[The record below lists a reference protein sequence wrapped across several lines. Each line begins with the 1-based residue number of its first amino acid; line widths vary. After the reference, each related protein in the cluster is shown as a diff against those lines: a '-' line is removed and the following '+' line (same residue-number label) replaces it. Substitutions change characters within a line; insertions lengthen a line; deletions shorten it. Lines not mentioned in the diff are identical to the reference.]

1 LIALFHKPSL
11 PAQRAVAKLRDT
23 MTMRSG
29 NSATGVASTLLVLI
43 CALCPFPA
51 AAEDYPSRPIQMIIP
66 FAAGGGFDQTA
77 RNTAQALAE
86 VLKQPIAP
94 FNIDGAAGSI
104 ALTRLANA
112 TPDGYTIG
120 ITPAVSLT
128 SEPHRNKGVSYSLE
142 SFRYVCQVFDN
153 IFSIAV
159 QRDSP
164 YKTIGDVIADARR
177 NPGKVT
183 YGTSGTGSIPHLAIA
198 DIEAATGVEFI
209 HAPYRGDGPMQPD
222 LLSGRLGFAGVL
234 PSSFLGQVKAG
245 NLRLLAM
252 LPERRHPSFPE
263 VPTLSESGIPV
274 VQLSF
279 GGVLVPAKM
288 PPAIVAT
295 LEAACQKAVASPA
308 MQAWAAGASQVLAYA
323 NGAAFADRL
332 KKDSAAKMAT
342 LKRLKLTAE

>member
-1 LIALFHKPSL
+1 MKPTRIAQATCAALIASGAIACM
-11 PAQRAVAKLRDT
+11 AQ
-23 MTMRSG
+23 
-29 NSATGVASTLLVLI
+29 
-43 CALCPFPA
+43 
-51 AAEDYPSRPIQMIIP
+51 DYPSRPIQMIIS
-66 FAAGGGFDQTA
+66 FAPGGGFDQTS

-86 VLKQPIAP
+86 VLKQPVAP
-94 FNIDGAAGSI
+94 INIDGASGSI
-104 ALTRLANA
+104 GLTRLANA
-112 TPDGYTIG
+112 VPDGYTIG

-128 SEPHRNKGVSYSLE
+128 SEPHRNKGVTYSME

-159 QRDSP
+159 QKDSP
-164 YKTIGDVIADARR
+164 YKTIGDLIADAKR
-177 NPGKVT
+177 NPGKVS

-252 LPERRHPSFPE
+252 LPERRHPAYPE
-263 VPTLSESGIPV
+263 VPTLTESGIPV

-279 GGVLVPAKM
+279 GGILVSAKM
-288 PPAIVAT
+288 PAAMVAT
-295 LEAACQKAVASPA
+295 LEAACEKAVASSA
-308 MQAWAAGASQVLAYA
+308 MQAWAAGASQVLAHA

-332 KKDSAAKMAT
+332 RRDSAAKMAT
-342 LKRLKLTAE
+342 LKRLKLVAE

>member
-1 LIALFHKPSL
+1 MTSIRLPLDCGAALL
-11 PAQRAVAKLRDT
+11 
-23 MTMRSG
+23 
-29 NSATGVASTLLVLI
+29 
-43 CALCPFPA
+43 A
-51 AAEDYPSRPIQMIIP
+51 AACVVAPVTSFAQDYPSRPIQMIIP

-128 SEPHRNKGVSYSLE
+128 SEPHRNKSLTYNLD

-159 QRDSP
+159 QKDSP
-164 YKTIGDVIADARR
+164 YRTIGDLIADAKR
-177 NPGKVT
+177 NPGKIS

-198 DIEAATGVEFI
+198 DIEAAAGVDFI

-222 LLSGRLGFAGVL
+222 LISGRLGFAGVL
-234 PSSFLGQVKAG
+234 PSSFIGQVKAG

-252 LPERRHPSFPE
+252 LPERRHPAFPE
-263 VPTLSESGIPV
+263 VPTLTESGIPV

-288 PPAIVAT
+288 PAPIVAT
-295 LEAACQKAVASPA
+295 LEAACEKAVASSA

-323 NGAAFADRL
+323 NGAAFAERL
-332 KKDSAAKMAT
+332 RKDSAAKAAT
-342 LKRLKLTAE
+342 LKRLKLAAE

>member
-1 LIALFHKPSL
+1 MTSIRLPLDCGAALL
-11 PAQRAVAKLRDT
+11 
-23 MTMRSG
+23 
-29 NSATGVASTLLVLI
+29 
-43 CALCPFPA
+43 A
-51 AAEDYPSRPIQMIIP
+51 AACVVAPVTSFAQDYPSRPIQMIIP

-128 SEPHRNKGVSYSLE
+128 SEPHRNKSLTYNLD

-159 QRDSP
+159 QKDSP
-164 YKTIGDVIADARR
+164 YRTIGDLIADAKR
-177 NPGKVT
+177 NPGKIS

-198 DIEAATGVEFI
+198 DIEAAAGVEFI

-222 LLSGRLGFAGVL
+222 LISGRLGFAGVL

-252 LPERRHPSFPE
+252 LPERRHPAFPE
-263 VPTLSESGIPV
+263 VPTLTESGIPV

-288 PPAIVAT
+288 PAPIVAT
-295 LEAACQKAVASPA
+295 LEAACEKAVASSA

-323 NGAAFADRL
+323 NGAAFAERL
-332 KKDSAAKMAT
+332 RKDSAAKAAT
-342 LKRLKLTAE
+342 LKRLKLAAE

>member
-1 LIALFHKPSL
+1 MTSTRLWLDCSTALL
-11 PAQRAVAKLRDT
+11 AAA
-23 MTMRSG
+23 
-29 NSATGVASTLLVLI
+29 
-43 CALCPFPA
+43 CALAPA
-51 AAEDYPSRPIQMIIP
+51 TSIAQDYPSRPIQMIIP

-128 SEPHRNKGVSYSLE
+128 SEPHRNKSLTYNLD

-153 IFSIAV
+153 IFSIVV
-159 QRDSP
+159 QKDSP
-164 YKTIGDVIADARR
+164 YRTIGDLIVDAKR
-177 NPGKVT
+177 NPGKIS

-198 DIEAATGVEFI
+198 DIEAAAGVEFI

-222 LLSGRLGFAGVL
+222 LIAGRLGFAGVL

-252 LPERRHPSFPE
+252 LPERRHPAFPE
-263 VPTLSESGIPV
+263 VPTLTESGIPV

-288 PPAIVAT
+288 PAPIVAT
-295 LEAACQKAVASPA
+295 LEAACEKAVASPA

-332 KKDSAAKMAT
+332 RKDSAAKAAT
-342 LKRLKLTAE
+342 LKRLKLAAE

>member
-1 LIALFHKPSL
+1 MTSIRLSLDCGAALL
-11 PAQRAVAKLRDT
+11 
-23 MTMRSG
+23 
-29 NSATGVASTLLVLI
+29 
-43 CALCPFPA
+43 A
-51 AAEDYPSRPIQMIIP
+51 AACVVAPVTSFAQDYPSRPIQMIIP

-128 SEPHRNKGVSYSLE
+128 SEPHRNKSLTYNLD

-159 QRDSP
+159 QKDSP
-164 YKTIGDVIADARR
+164 YKTIGDLIADAKR
-177 NPGKVT
+177 NPGKIS

-198 DIEAATGVEFI
+198 DIEAAAGVEFI

-222 LLSGRLGFAGVL
+222 LIAGRLGFAGVL

-252 LPERRHPSFPE
+252 LPERRHPAFPE
-263 VPTLSESGIPV
+263 VPTLTESGIPV

-288 PPAIVAT
+288 PAPIVAT
-295 LEAACQKAVASPA
+295 LEAACEKAVASSA

-323 NGAAFADRL
+323 NGAAFAERL
-332 KKDSAAKMAT
+332 RKDSAAKAAT
-342 LKRLKLTAE
+342 LKRLKLAAE

>member
-1 LIALFHKPSL
+1 MKS
-11 PAQRAVAKLRDT
+11 R
-23 MTMRSG
+23 
-29 NSATGVASTLLVLI
+29 
-43 CALCPFPA
+43 PA
-51 AAEDYPSRPIQMIIP
+51 ARIFGTWLAMVGAWVPGAAFAQDYPSRPIQMIIP
-66 FAAGGGFDQTA
+66 FAAGGGFDLTA

-86 VLKQPIAP
+86 ALKQPIAP
-94 FNIDGAAGSI
+94 LNIDGATGSI
-104 ALTRLANA
+104 GLTRLANA
-112 TPDGYTIG
+112 VPDGYTIG
-120 ITPAVSLT
+120 MTPAVSLT
-128 SEPHRNKGVSYSLE
+128 SEPHRNRSITYNLD
-142 SFRYVCQVFDN
+142 SFRHVCQVFDN

-159 QRDSP
+159 QKDSP
-164 YKTIGDVIADARR
+164 YKTIGDLIADARR
-177 NPGKVT
+177 NPGKIS

-198 DIEAATGVEFI
+198 DIEAAAGVTFI

-222 LLSGRLGFAGVL
+222 LIAGRLGFAGVL

-252 LPERRHPSFPE
+252 LPERRHPAFPE
-263 VPTLSESGIPV
+263 VPTLTESGIPV

-295 LEAACQKAVASPA
+295 LEAACEKAVASPA

-332 KKDSAAKMAT
+332 RKDSATKLAT
-342 LKRLKLTAE
+342 LKRLKLAAE

>member
-1 LIALFHKPSL
+1 MTSTRQWLDFSAALLAAACALAP
-11 PAQRAVAKLRDT
+11 
-23 MTMRSG
+23 
-29 NSATGVASTLLVLI
+29 VASF
-43 CALCPFPA
+43 AQ
-51 AAEDYPSRPIQMIIP
+51 DYPSRPIQMIIP

-128 SEPHRNKGVSYSLE
+128 SEPHRNKSLTYNLD

-153 IFSIAV
+153 IFSVVV
-159 QRDSP
+159 QKDSP
-164 YKTIGDVIADARR
+164 YKTIGDLIADAKR
-177 NPGKVT
+177 NPGKIS

-198 DIEAATGVEFI
+198 DIEAAAGVEFI

-222 LLSGRLGFAGVL
+222 LIAGRLGFAGVL
-234 PSSFLGQVKAG
+234 PSSFLGQVKSG

-252 LPERRHPSFPE
+252 LPERRHPAFPE
-263 VPTLSESGIPV
+263 VPTLTESGIPV

-288 PPAIVAT
+288 PSPIVAT
-295 LEAACQKAVASPA
+295 LEAACEKAVASPA
-308 MQAWAAGASQVLAYA
+308 MQAWATGASQVLAYA

-332 KKDSAAKMAT
+332 RKDSAAKAAT
-342 LKRLKLTAE
+342 LKRLKLAAE

>member
-1 LIALFHKPSL
+1 MKSIRAARLYSAWLAVVLASL
-11 PAQRAVAKLRDT
+11 PC
-23 MTMRSG
+23 
-29 NSATGVASTLLVLI
+29 AST
-43 CALCPFPA
+43 AQ
-51 AAEDYPSRPIQMIIP
+51 DYPSRPIQMIIP

-128 SEPHRNKGVSYSLE
+128 SEPHRNKSLTYNLD

-159 QRDSP
+159 QKDSP
-164 YKTIGDVIADARR
+164 YKTIGDLIADAKR
-177 NPGKVT
+177 NPGKIS

-198 DIEAATGVEFI
+198 DIEAAAGVEFI

-222 LLSGRLGFAGVL
+222 LIAGRLGFAGVL

-252 LPERRHPSFPE
+252 LPERRHPAFPE
-263 VPTLSESGIPV
+263 VPTLTESGIPV

-288 PPAIVAT
+288 PAPIVAT
-295 LEAACQKAVASPA
+295 LEAACEKAVASSA
-308 MQAWAAGASQVLAYA
+308 MQTWAAGASQVLAYA
-323 NGAAFADRL
+323 GGTAFADRL
-332 KKDSAAKMAT
+332 RKDSTAKAAT
-342 LKRLKLTAE
+342 LKRLKLAAE

>member
-1 LIALFHKPSL
+1 MKPTRIAQATCAALIASGAIACM
-11 PAQRAVAKLRDT
+11 AQ
-23 MTMRSG
+23 
-29 NSATGVASTLLVLI
+29 
-43 CALCPFPA
+43 
-51 AAEDYPSRPIQMIIP
+51 DYPSRPIQMIIP
-66 FAAGGGFDQTA
+66 FAPGGGFDQTS

-86 VLKQPIAP
+86 VLKQPVAP
-94 FNIDGAAGSI
+94 INIDGASGSI
-104 ALTRLANA
+104 GLTRLANA
-112 TPDGYTIG
+112 VPDGYTIG

-128 SEPHRNKGVSYSLE
+128 SEPHRNKGVTYSMD

-159 QRDSP
+159 QKDSP
-164 YKTIGDVIADARR
+164 YKTIGDLIADAKR
-177 NPGKVT
+177 NPGKVS

-252 LPERRHPSFPE
+252 LPERRHPAYPE
-263 VPTLSESGIPV
+263 VPTLTESGIPV

-279 GGVLVPAKM
+279 GGILVSAKM
-288 PPAIVAT
+288 PAAMVAT
-295 LEAACQKAVASPA
+295 LEAACEKAVASSA
-308 MQAWAAGASQVLAYA
+308 MQAWAAGASQVLAHA

-332 KKDSAAKMAT
+332 RRDSAAKMAT
-342 LKRLKLTAE
+342 LKRLKLVAE

>member
-1 LIALFHKPSL
+1 MKSIRAGRLYSAWLAVVLASL
-11 PAQRAVAKLRDT
+11 PCASPAQ
-23 MTMRSG
+23 
-29 NSATGVASTLLVLI
+29 
-43 CALCPFPA
+43 
-51 AAEDYPSRPIQMIIP
+51 DYPSRPIQMIIP

-104 ALTRLANA
+104 ALTRLANV

-128 SEPHRNKGVSYSLE
+128 SEPHRNKSLTYNLD

-159 QRDSP
+159 QKDSP
-164 YKTIGDVIADARR
+164 YKTIGDLIADAKR
-177 NPGKVT
+177 NPGKIS

-198 DIEAATGVEFI
+198 DIEAAVGVEFI

-222 LLSGRLGFAGVL
+222 LIAGRLGFAGVL

-252 LPERRHPSFPE
+252 LPERRHPAFPE
-263 VPTLSESGIPV
+263 VPTLTESGIPV

-288 PPAIVAT
+288 PAPIVAT
-295 LEAACQKAVASPA
+295 LEAACEKAVASSA

-323 NGAAFADRL
+323 GGTAFADRL
-332 KKDSAAKMAT
+332 RNDSAAKAAT
-342 LKRLKLTAE
+342 LKRLKLAAE

>member
-1 LIALFHKPSL
+1 MTLNRLARLGGAATIAMALTLEPTVSC
-11 PAQRAVAKLRDT
+11 AQ
-23 MTMRSG
+23 
-29 NSATGVASTLLVLI
+29 
-43 CALCPFPA
+43 
-51 AAEDYPSRPIQMIIP
+51 DYPNRPIQMIIP

-128 SEPHRNKGVSYSLE
+128 SEPHRNKSLTYGLD

-153 IFSIAV
+153 IFSVVV
-159 QRDSP
+159 QKDSP
-164 YKTIGDVIADARR
+164 YKTIGDLIADAKR
-177 NPGKVT
+177 NPGKIS

-198 DIEAATGVEFI
+198 DIEAALGVSFI

-222 LLSGRLGFAGVL
+222 LIAGRLGFAGVL

-252 LPERRHPSFPE
+252 MPERRHPAFPD
-263 VPTLSESGIPV
+263 VPTLTESGIPV

-288 PPAIVAT
+288 PAPIVAM
-295 LEAACQKAVASPA
+295 LEAACEKAVASPA
-308 MQAWAAGASQVLAYA
+308 MQTWAAGASQVLAYA
-323 NGAAFADRL
+323 SGAAFAERL
-332 KKDSAAKMAT
+332 RKDSAAKAAT
-342 LKRLKLTAE
+342 LKRLKLAAE

>member
-1 LIALFHKPSL
+1 
-11 PAQRAVAKLRDT
+11 
-23 MTMRSG
+23 MRSTRM
-29 NSATGVASTLLVLI
+29 AQLI
-43 CALCPFPA
+43 CAASIVLGAAPA
-51 AAEDYPSRPIQMIIP
+51 VAQDYPNRPIQMVIP
-66 FAAGGGFDQTA
+66 FAAGGGFDQTS

-86 VLKQPIAP
+86 VLKQPVAP
-94 FNIDGAAGSI
+94 INIDGAAGSI
-104 ALTRLANA
+104 GLTRLANA
-112 TPDGYTIG
+112 APDGYTIG

-128 SEPHRNKGVSYSLE
+128 SEPHRNKGVTYGMD

-159 QRDSP
+159 QKDSP
-164 YKTIGDVIADARR
+164 YKTIGDLITDARR
-177 NPGKVT
+177 NPGKVS
-183 YGTSGTGSIPHLAIA
+183 YGTSGTGSIPHLAIT
-198 DIEAATGVEFI
+198 DIEAAAGVEFI

-263 VPTLSESGIPV
+263 VPTLTESGIAV

-288 PPAIVAT
+288 PPAMVAT
-295 LEAACQKAVASPA
+295 LEAACEKAVASPA
-308 MQAWAAGASQVLAYA
+308 MQAWATGASQVLSYA
-323 NGAAFADRL
+323 NGNAFADRL
-332 KKDSAAKMAT
+332 RRDSAAKMAT
-342 LKRLKLTAE
+342 LKRLKLVAE

>member
-1 LIALFHKPSL
+1 
-11 PAQRAVAKLRDT
+11 
-23 MTMRSG
+23 MRSTRM
-29 NSATGVASTLLVLI
+29 AQLI
-43 CALCPFPA
+43 CTTLIVLGAMPVA
-51 AAEDYPSRPIQMIIP
+51 AQDYPARPIQMIIP
-66 FAAGGGFDQTA
+66 FAAGGGFDQTS

-86 VLKQPIAP
+86 VLKQPVAP
-94 FNIDGAAGSI
+94 INIDGAAGSI
-104 ALTRLANA
+104 GLTRLANA
-112 TPDGYTIG
+112 LADGYTIG

-128 SEPHRNKGVSYSLE
+128 SEPHRNKAVTYGME

-159 QRDSP
+159 QKDSP
-164 YKTIGDVIADARR
+164 YKTIGDLIADARR
-177 NPGKVT
+177 NPGKVS

-198 DIEAATGVEFI
+198 DIEAAAGVEFI

-263 VPTLSESGIPV
+263 VPTLTESGIPV

-295 LEAACQKAVASPA
+295 LEAACEKAVALPA
-308 MQAWAAGASQVLAYA
+308 MQAWAAGASQVLSYA
-323 NGAAFADRL
+323 NGAAFAERL
-332 KKDSAAKMAT
+332 RRDSAAKMAT
-342 LKRLKLTAE
+342 LKRLKLAAE

>member
-1 LIALFHKPSL
+1 MTSIRLPLDCGAALL
-11 PAQRAVAKLRDT
+11 
-23 MTMRSG
+23 
-29 NSATGVASTLLVLI
+29 
-43 CALCPFPA
+43 A
-51 AAEDYPSRPIQMIIP
+51 AACVVAPVTSFAQDYPSRPIQMIIP

-128 SEPHRNKGVSYSLE
+128 SEPHRNKSLTYNLD

-159 QRDSP
+159 QKDSP
-164 YKTIGDVIADARR
+164 YKTIGDLIADAKR
-177 NPGKVT
+177 NPGKIS

-198 DIEAATGVEFI
+198 DIEAAAGVEFI

-222 LLSGRLGFAGVL
+222 LIAGRLGFAGVL

-252 LPERRHPSFPE
+252 LPERRHPAFPE
-263 VPTLSESGIPV
+263 VPTLTESGIPV

-288 PPAIVAT
+288 PAPIVAT
-295 LEAACQKAVASPA
+295 LEAACEKAVASSA

-323 NGAAFADRL
+323 GGTAFADRL
-332 KKDSAAKMAT
+332 RKDSAAKAAT
-342 LKRLKLTAE
+342 LKRLKLAAE

>member
-1 LIALFHKPSL
+1 MKPTRMVNLTCGILIALGTAPSV
-11 PAQRAVAKLRDT
+11 AQ
-23 MTMRSG
+23 
-29 NSATGVASTLLVLI
+29 
-43 CALCPFPA
+43 
-51 AAEDYPSRPIQMIIP
+51 DYPSRPIQMIIP
-66 FAAGGGFDQTA
+66 FAAGGGFDQTS

-86 VLKQPIAP
+86 VLKQPVAP
-94 FNIDGAAGSI
+94 INIDGAAGSI
-104 ALTRLANA
+104 GLTRLANA
-112 TPDGYTIG
+112 VADGYTIG

-128 SEPHRNKGVSYSLE
+128 SEPHRNKSVTYSMD

-159 QRDSP
+159 QKDSP
-164 YKTIGDVIADARR
+164 YKTIGDLIADAKRS
-177 NPGKVT
+177 PGKVS

-198 DIEAATGVEFI
+198 DIEAAAGVEFI

-245 NLRLLAM
+245 NLRLLAL

-263 VPTLSESGIPV
+263 VPTLTESGIPV

-288 PPAIVAT
+288 PPAIIAT
-295 LEAACQKAVASPA
+295 LEAACERAVASPA
-308 MQAWAAGASQVLAYA
+308 MQAWAAGASQVLAHA
-323 NGAAFADRL
+323 NGAAFAERL
-332 KKDSAAKMAT
+332 RRDSAAKMAT
-342 LKRLKLTAE
+342 LKRLKLAAE

>member
-1 LIALFHKPSL
+1 MKPTRIAKVTCVLWLALGMASSI
-11 PAQRAVAKLRDT
+11 AQ
-23 MTMRSG
+23 
-29 NSATGVASTLLVLI
+29 
-43 CALCPFPA
+43 
-51 AAEDYPSRPIQMIIP
+51 DYPSRPIQMIVA
-66 FAAGGGFDQTA
+66 FAPGGGFDQTS

-86 VLKQPIAP
+86 VLKQPVAP
-94 FNIDGAAGSI
+94 INIDGASGSI
-104 ALTRLANA
+104 GLTRLANA
-112 TPDGYTIG
+112 VPDGYTIG

-128 SEPHRNKGVSYSLE
+128 SEPHRNKGVTYSMD
-142 SFRYVCQVFDN
+142 SFRYVGQVFDN

-159 QRDSP
+159 QKDSP
-164 YKTIGDVIADARR
+164 YKTIGDLIADAKR
-177 NPGKVT
+177 NPGKVS

-252 LPERRHPSFPE
+252 LPERRHPAYPE
-263 VPTLSESGIPV
+263 VPTLTESGIPV

-279 GGVLVPAKM
+279 GGILVPAKM
-288 PPAIVAT
+288 PAAMVAT
-295 LEAACQKAVASPA
+295 LEAACEKAVASSA
-308 MQAWAAGASQVLAYA
+308 MQAWAAGASQVLAHA

-332 KKDSAAKMAT
+332 RRDSAAKMAT
-342 LKRLKLTAE
+342 LKRLKLMAE

>member
-1 LIALFHKPSL
+1 MKPTRIAQVTCVLWLALGMASSI
-11 PAQRAVAKLRDT
+11 AQ
-23 MTMRSG
+23 
-29 NSATGVASTLLVLI
+29 
-43 CALCPFPA
+43 
-51 AAEDYPSRPIQMIIP
+51 DYPSRPIQMIIP
-66 FAAGGGFDQTA
+66 FAAGGGFDQTS

-86 VLKQPIAP
+86 VLKQPVAP
-94 FNIDGAAGSI
+94 INIDGASGSI
-104 ALTRLANA
+104 GLTRLANA
-112 TPDGYTIG
+112 VPDGYTIG

-128 SEPHRNKGVSYSLE
+128 SEPHRNKGVTYSME

-159 QRDSP
+159 QKDSP
-164 YKTIGDVIADARR
+164 YKTIGDLIADAKR
-177 NPGKVT
+177 NPGKVS

-252 LPERRHPSFPE
+252 LPERRHPAYPE
-263 VPTLSESGIPV
+263 VPTLTESGIAV

-279 GGVLVPAKM
+279 GGILVPAKM
-288 PPAIVAT
+288 PAAMVAT
-295 LEAACQKAVASPA
+295 LEAACEKAVASPA
-308 MQAWAAGASQVLAYA
+308 MQAWAAGASQVLAHA

-332 KKDSAAKMAT
+332 RRDSAAKMAT
-342 LKRLKLTAE
+342 LKRLKLVAE